1 MSAITPAVKQVLQAR
16 RDSTL
21 MKIDMAL
28 LGKQLD
34 SQKETGES
42 INAMIREIANVQK
55 QINSGHIDVR
65 V

>member
-1 MSAITPAVKQVLQAR
+1 MSTITPAVKQVLQAR

-42 INAMIREIANVQK
+42 INAMIREIADVQQ
-55 QINSGHIDVR
+55 QINRGHIDVR